1 MRRWVALVLTAVLL
15 FPGKVNAS
23 ETKYVALT
31 LDDGPSG
38 HYTQRLLEGL
48 QKRNVKATF
57 LLCGYRMEQYPGMA
71 ETIFRQGHEIGLH
84 GYSHKDMSAMTYT
97 QVAKEIADTKA
108 LLPEGCRPAFL
119 RTPGGAW
126 SATVA
131 QAASD
136 AGLALLKWSVD
147 PRDWATHDAAA
158 VTAAVVDCVSDGDI
172 ILLHDMC
179 DCSVNAA
186 LDIVDRLLAE
196 GFHFVTVSQLAE
208 IKGVQPKKGKLYC
221 SFR

>member
-1 MRRWVALVLTAVLL
+1 MHRWLVFILLAAML

-38 HYTQRLLEGL
+38 QYTQRLLEGL
-48 QKRNVKATF
+48 RKRNVKATF

-84 GYSHKDMSAMTYT
+84 GYSHKDMSAMTYA
-97 QVAKEIADTKA
+97 QVKKEIADTKS
-108 LLPEGCRPAFL
+108 LLPGGCRPVFL

-126 SATVA
+126 SETVA
-131 QAASD
+131 RAAGD
-136 AGLALLKWSVD
+136 ASLALLKWSVD
-147 PRDWATHDAAA
+147 PRDWANHDAAA

-179 DCSVNAA
+179 DCSVDAA

-196 GFHFVTVSQLAE
+196 GFCFVTVSQLAE
-208 IKGVQPKKGKLYC
+208 IKGIHPEKGKLYC